1 MKFNNWNL
9 NHEIQLKFKLWN
21 SMSLNF
27 KVKQFNMTFNANLN
41 YEIQSRCTNTED
53 TTQQHDH
60 VHRHK
65 NAHRQWH
72 CTSTQKYIST
82 QNVFSQPIWNTQ
94 CASCASQSGLFRIW
108 LSRFIRTLIRLLAS
122 FLLVLISQH
131 PLQLTSCETCTYK
144 FK

>member
-82 QNVFSQPIWNTQ
+82 QNVFFTTNLKHTMCLMCLAIRLVQNLALQIHSDADE
-94 CASCASQSGLFRIW
+94 ASCLLSSCFDLAASAAAH
-108 LSRFIRTLIRLLAS
+108 LLWD
-122 FLLVLISQH
+122 LHIQI
-131 PLQLTSCETCTYK
+131 
-144 FK
+144 